1 MSFKRGCFGGVLIMT
16 LVFVAMF
23 LIIFMGLAG
32 VVSRTYHQAIIQ
44 SYDETAFQ
52 IAESG
57 LDYGRWRLAHSG
69 EDFTEETREVK
80 DQFAGTLGT
89 YDVTF
94 EPQAGSSIVLVESV
108 GRTGNLPAREVTLR
122 ARYGM
127 PSLAQYASL
136 TNGDVWYGGEIHGP
150 VHANGG
156 IRMDGTSDSVV
167 ASARETYIC
176 QPAHGCNYEEK
187 PGVWGTGE
195 LKELWEF
202 PVPVVDYNAITLD
215 LLDMKSIA
223 QAAGTYYDRSGVYGY
238 HIVFNDNNTYAI
250 YRVTSKG
257 PKVWLW
263 FPETGLKRDSYDI
276 GQETLLEVRSVPSDG
291 VIYTEDT
298 LWVEGDIRDRIS
310 VAAGRFP
317 DTPSSN
323 EDIIINGNISY
334 GGVKD
339 GTRSFGAVAQR
350 HVLIPYSAAP
360 DNLQLDG
367 AFIAQKGRFGRHY
380 YDSGAHRLKTS
391 MVRYGMVASN
401 FIPVTAWVDGS
412 GQVISGYRQG
422 QSGYDPNLLYQPPP
436 HFPTTGQYQ
445 FISWEEVE

>member
-1 MSFKRGCFGGVLIMT
+1 MT

-23 LIIFMGLAG
+23 LVIFMGLVG
-32 VVSRTYHQAIIQ
+32 VVSRTYHQAVVQ
-44 SYDETAFQ
+44 SHDELAFQ
-52 IAESG
+52 IAEAG

-69 EDFTEETREVK
+69 EDFTAETREVE
-80 DQFAGTLGT
+80 DQFAGVLGK

-94 EPQAGSSIVLVESV
+94 TPQVSSSIVMVQSV
-108 GRTGNLPAREVTLR
+108 GRTESLPAREVTLK

-156 IRMDGTSDSVV
+156 IRMDGYSDSLV

-176 QPAHGCNYEEK
+176 QPHHGCNYEEK
-187 PGVWGTGE
+187 PGVWGDGE
-195 LKELWEF
+195 IQDLWEF
-202 PVPVVDYNAITLD
+202 PLPVVDYNAITLD
-215 LLDMKSIA
+215 LLDMRDIA
-223 QAAGTYYDRSGVYGY
+223 QADGTYYGPSGVFGY
-238 HIVFNDNNTYAI
+238 HVVFNADNTYST
-250 YRVTSKG
+250 YRVTRKESG
-257 PKVWLW
+257 VQSW
-263 FPETGLKRDSYDI
+263 FPETGWQRISHDI
-276 GQETLLEVRSVPSDG
+276 GRETLLEVKAVPSDG
-291 VIYTEDT
+291 VIYVEDT

-317 DTPSSN
+317 DTPATN
-323 EDIIINGNISY
+323 LDIIINGNISY

-339 GTRSFGAVAQR
+339 GTHSFGAVAQR

-367 AFIAQKGRFGRHY
+367 AFIAQKGRFGRRY
-380 YDSGAHRLKTS
+380 YPWGVHRLKTS
-391 MVRYGMVASN
+391 MTRYGMIASN
-401 FIPVTAWVDGS
+401 LVPVTAWVDGE
-412 GQVISGYRQG
+412 GQVVSGYRQG
-422 QSGYDPNLLYQPPP
+422 SSSYDPHLLYLPPP
-436 HFPTTGQYQ
+436 YFPTTGQYQ